1 LANIPAQVLN
11 IDSSIKNGNYW
22 KKINVGG
29 VDEIVKEADDVGDVD
44 FDENM
49 SDAVDAS
56 DDRDDRDDRDASDAM
71 KKIERNKR
79 YRFEVGEWVDL
90 ELISQINP
98 GK

>member
-1 LANIPAQVLN
+1 L
-11 IDSSIKNGNYW
+11 

-44 FDENM
+44 FDDNM

-56 DDRDDRDDRDASDAM
+56 DDRDASDAV